1 MYELQTTA
9 TAGQVQ
15 DIGADLYS
23 RFISYLDRTPKTVE
37 TYRQAL
43 KPFFLFMA
51 RKGITRPTREDILEY
66 KKELGIRGL
75 SASTVQAYILAL
87 RQFFKWLAQEG
98 LYRNEADNIHG
109 AKISKE
115 HKKGYLTSGQ
125 VKDVLQGIPQEEVTG
140 KRDYAIFLLMTTAG
154 LRTIEVSRA
163 NIEDIRNI
171 GDNVGLFLQGKGKED
186 RAAYVK
192 LAGPVEAAIR
202 AYLKARGPVDNKA
215 PLFASN
221 SNNNQG
227 GRMTT
232 RAISGLVKGYMVQAG
247 YSSNMLTAHSLRHTA
262 GTLNLLNG
270 GTLQETQQLLR
281 HEDINTTMIYLHN
294 ITRANNNSE
303 DRIARAIFGA

>member
-1 MYELQTTA
+1 MYELQTKA

-15 DIGADLYS
+15 DIGADLYG
-23 RFISYLDRTPKTVE
+23 RFIAYLDRTPKTVE

-43 KPFFLFMA
+43 KPFFLFTT

-66 KKELGIRGL
+66 KKELGARGL

-125 VKDVLQGIPQEEVTG
+125 VKDVLRGIDQEDVAG
-140 KRDYAIFLLMTTAG
+140 KRGYAIFLLMTTAG

-163 NIEDIRNI
+163 NIEDIRNV

-192 LAGPVEAAIR
+192 LAGPVEVAIR
-202 AYLKARGPVDNKA
+202 AYLKARGPVEAKA

-232 RAISGLVKGYMVQAG
+232 RAISGIVKGYMVQAG
-247 YSSNMLTAHSLRHTA
+247 YASDMLTAHSLRHTA

-303 DRIARAIFGA
+303 DRIARAILGD